1 MATDK
6 RPSLDEIFGTTTS
19 AEKPINTVTER
30 PSLDEIFGPSDEKE
44 EQPKT
49 NEWGEPVYSFEKPVE
64 VEGARLEDFMSPT
77 IFEQK
82 PNAKAEEAKQEKLSV
97 APTMTTSEPSGPLY
111 PVAEPAQAEM
121 PQSFI
126 SPKVFEEFTPEEKLM
141 LDVDKATDN
150 AFNAAQEEA
159 SAQSVKEDLAK
170 TPWQRAFE
178 DDTYDATKNQVS
190 LRKTAGADAV
200 IKRTFES
207 ISADDINSIIEN
219 RVANNEEF
227 KAKKQAF
234 DDEVQRIMPNSNDNL
249 SDAEVEALFANM
261 TPEER
266 EVAEKQIAE
275 TTQALEALQAQFA
288 TDVEGIYKSESKDVE
303 AQINNRIINRLAKLN
318 LPKNDLEYISRGI
331 LRLVI

>member
-19 AEKPINTVTER
+19 AEKPINTVAER
-30 PSLDEIFGPSDEKE
+30 PSLDEIFGPSDEKK

-49 NEWGEPVYSFEKPVE
+49 NEWGEPVYPFEKPVE
-64 VEGARLEDFMSPT
+64 VEGARLNDFLTPT
-77 IFEQK
+77 IFEPK
-82 PNAKAEEAKQEKLSV
+82 PNAK
-97 APTMTTSEPSGPLY
+97 SE
-111 PVAEPAQAEM
+111 AEPPKKAKEEKPYSPEGLLPIAESGQAEM
-121 PQSFI
+121 PQGFI
-126 SPKVFEEFTPEEKLM
+126 SPKVFEKFTPEEKLM
-141 LDVDKATDN
+141 LDVDKATDS

-159 SAQSVKEDLAK
+159 TKQMVAERKERGTFGVMDEFGEGAAEK
-170 TPWQRAFE
+170 IAYRQR
-178 DDTYDATKNQVS
+178 
-190 LRKTAGADAV
+190 AGADAV

-234 DDEVQRIMPNSNDNL
+234 DDEVKRIMPNSNDNL

-266 EVAEKQIAE
+266 EVVEKQIA
-275 TTQALEALQAQFA
+275 
-288 TDVEGIYKSESKDVE
+288 
-303 AQINNRIINRLAKLN
+303 
-318 LPKNDLEYISRGI
+318 
-331 LRLVI
+331 